1 MIVAALLLSLS
12 PALAAEHGEAPSGVP
27 TDAPV
32 FVNLQPI
39 VLPVIERNAV
49 TRQIGIL
56 LTLELGKD
64 QTSESIEPKRRQ
76 LVDAFVQEL
85 YRLYDARSGASR
97 VVDEAVVKAH
107 LQRTADSVLGPGVVH
122 AILIRQLMEQQ
133 R

>member
-12 PALAAEHGEAPSGVP
+12 PALAAEHGEGPPAAP

-64 QTSESIEPKRRQ
+64 QTTESIEPKRRQ

-85 YRLYDARSGASR
+85 YRMYDARSGASR